1 MQRKIG
7 VISPSLPL
15 KSEEEVETAVKRLE
29 NYGVSVEFFTTN
41 DKLQDFM
48 QAQVNEA
55 EIVIASRGGFN
66 AVELLPKLDF
76 SKITKPL
83 CGYSDITVLLNA
95 LLAQT
100 GKVQYL
106 GPNLKALN
114 ADVDNYSLKNFYGYA
129 GQKIIP

>member
-76 SKITKPL
+76 SKITKPI

-100 GKVQYL
+100 GKIQYL
-106 GPNLKALN
+106 GPNLKALM
-114 ADVDNYSLKNFYGYA
+114 VM
-129 GQKIIP
+129 

>member
-48 QAQVNEA
+48 QAQVNELCWLKQ
-55 EIVIASRGGFN
+55 EKFN
-66 AVELLPKLDF
+66 IWGRILKL
-76 SKITKPL
+76 
-83 CGYSDITVLLNA
+83 
-95 LLAQT
+95 
-100 GKVQYL
+100 
-106 GPNLKALN
+106 
-114 ADVDNYSLKNFYGYA
+114 
-129 GQKIIP
+129 

>member
-55 EIVIASRGGFN
+55 
-66 AVELLPKLDF
+66 
-76 SKITKPL
+76 
-83 CGYSDITVLLNA
+83 
-95 LLAQT
+95 
-100 GKVQYL
+100 
-106 GPNLKALN
+106 
-114 ADVDNYSLKNFYGYA
+114 
-129 GQKIIP
+129 

>member
-48 QAQVNEA
+48 QAQVNEE
-55 EIVIASRGGFN
+55 EIVIFVKTIGKQQTDIVVQFAQ
-66 AVELLPKLDF
+66 AVLNPFADQR
-76 SKITKPL
+76 
-83 CGYSDITVLLNA
+83 TV
-95 LLAQT
+95 
-100 GKVQYL
+100 
-106 GPNLKALN
+106 P
-114 ADVDNYSLKNFYGYA
+114 
-129 GQKIIP
+129 IPSIRYTS